1 MITSTSNPLIKRVRK
16 LRRKK
21 HRLSEGAFF
30 IDGVRVFISAVEA
43 KAPIQTI
50 LYSPDL
56 LTSELA
62 LEVISARR
70 KAGVKCVET
79 SAMVFRSISS
89 RDNPVGVGA
98 IVSIRWVTLEDLAI
112 RRRSVYVALLNISEP
127 GNLGTIIRTVDAAGA
142 DGVVLVGDGVD
153 PYHPSAVKASMGTL
167 FNVPISHAEVPV
179 QLLDWARTK
188 GITSVATS
196 AHAQQSYRG
205 DHYELPAL
213 ILLGSEGDGLPAA
226 LLDKAD
232 LAVSIPM
239 RGTASSLN
247 LAVAAGLLIYEV
259 TSTAS

>member
-62 LEVISARR
+62 LEVISTRR

-205 DHYELPAL
+205 DHYELPSL